1 MDGFNRTPIVK
12 IIIGADF
19 TKCAHKANNGIT
31 DTYFAIH
38 RPQPLFHADM
48 FRLLNDRDLIAEKL

>member
-12 IIIGADF
+12 IIIGAD
-19 TKCAHKANNGIT
+19 
-31 DTYFAIH
+31 FAIH